1 MFNYMVRVEIFGATL
16 KEYSY
21 LNESMGIIDFRN
33 TIRYNT
39 GELMALPTGSYVG
52 LSSNSAAEIRDKV
65 KKLASPLS
73 SKPVSIFVCRYSDW
87 AAFLYSAS
95 VSSLTAESE
104 S

>member
-1 MFNYMVRVEIFGATL
+1 MFTYLVRVELFDAHP
-16 KEYSY
+16 KDYNY
-21 LNESMGIIDFRN
+21 LNESMSIIDFRK
-33 TIRYNT
+33 TVRYDN
-39 GELMALPTGSYVG
+39 GQLMALPTGTYAG
-52 LSSNSAAEIRDKV
+52 ISSNSAAEIRDKV
-65 KKLASPLS
+65 KRLASPLS